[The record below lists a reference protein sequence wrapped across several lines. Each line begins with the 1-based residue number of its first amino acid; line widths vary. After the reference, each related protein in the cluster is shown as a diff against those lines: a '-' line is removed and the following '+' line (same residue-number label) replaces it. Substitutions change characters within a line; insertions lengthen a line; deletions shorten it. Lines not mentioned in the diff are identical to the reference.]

1 MHSKQ
6 VLISSNLQ
14 KMELARW
21 IKSMEYDSKD
31 YQIVVTLKDLDEI
44 DEVGTFNSY

>member
-21 IKSMEYDSKD
+21 IESMEYDSKD

-44 DEVGTFNSY
+44 DEVGTLNSY

>member
-44 DEVGTFNSY
+44 DEVGTLNSY

>member
-31 YQIVVTLKDLDEI
+31 YQIVVTLKDLEEI
-44 DEVGTFNSY
+44 DEVGTLNSY